1 MNVKRYVAR
10 TTREA
15 LAMARAELGP
25 DAVVLKSRPV
35 ADGVELFA
43 MAEDAFDDAGAEA
56 QAPARREPGSAPQ
69 PVPRADESMTTVS
82 FETYVRER
90 QLRRQ
95 LAEAAAAVVRP
106 DEPRGE
112 PAFAPGAPPRR
123 EAHSGPPRSQVAA
136 DAGDSMAVRG
146 MMTELRELRE
156 FLADRIESVGWFG
169 AVKRRPGQ
177 SRLLRIM
184 LQAGFSAAL
193 ARTIVDRL
201 PAELDDHAALQ
212 WLREVLLRNV
222 RADASAR
229 SSFDEGGVF
238 ALLGP
243 TGVGKTTTAAKI
255 AAQFAL
261 KHGAQS
267 VGLITA
273 DVYRV
278 GAQDQLRTFGR
289 MLGVPVHVAH
299 DVAALA
305 GFLEISMHR
314 KLVLIDTAG
323 VSQRDER
330 VRELLAALSSPRI
343 RKMVVIN
350 AAMQGEAIEEVVQA
364 YRATESA
371 GVIVSKVDEAV
382 QLGGVLDVM
391 IRHRLTLQG
400 IANGQRV
407 PEDWHRPLAAALVD
421 RVVSGA
427 GSTRP
432 SVFSYDEAELAML
445 AAGARPVAAGAQREA
460 VGV

>member
-1 MNVKRYVAR
+1 M
-10 TTREA
+10 
-15 LAMARAELGP
+15 
-25 DAVVLKSRPV
+25 
-35 ADGVELFA
+35 LF
-43 MAEDAFDDAGAEA
+43 
-56 QAPARREPGSAPQ
+56 
-69 PVPRADESMTTVS
+69 
-82 FETYVRER
+82 
-90 QLRRQ
+90 
-95 LAEAAAAVVRP
+95 
-106 DEPRGE
+106 
-112 PAFAPGAPPRR
+112 
-123 EAHSGPPRSQVAA
+123 RS
-136 DAGDSMAVRG
+136 
-146 MMTELRELRE
+146 
-156 FLADRIESVGWFG
+156 
-169 AVKRRPGQ
+169 
-177 SRLLRIM
+177 
-184 LQAGFSAAL
+184 
-193 ARTIVDRL
+193 
-201 PAELDDHAALQ
+201 
-212 WLREVLLRNV
+212 
-222 RADASAR
+222 
-229 SSFDEGGVF
+229 
-238 ALLGP
+238 
-243 TGVGKTTTAAKI
+243 
-255 AAQFAL
+255 
-261 KHGAQS
+261 
-267 VGLITA
+267 
-273 DVYRV
+273 
-278 GAQDQLRTFGR
+278 QDQLRTFGR